1 MSNFVLVE
9 MLRKTDLNAWERRD
23 NSHFE
28 YVVQADDETLEDAIN
43 RAVAASL
50 SRHGHYVDAKV
61 IGYQLSPN
69 QCGSPVAPPPS
80 SDDLRELFIMIDD
93 VNTRRASKDLSQD
106 EYAALRSL
114 LDNLN
119 QRVSQFAAA

>member
-50 SRHGHYVDAKV
+50 DGHYVSAKV